1 MANFEPARN
10 NPSSTDWMEQE
21 GEMHDAVTD
30 SRELA
35 AGLLFLLKE
44 YYIGSFELNE
54 GKIAVKFNGQ
64 KPQAKGICMTPNMI

>member
-1 MANFEPARN
+1 MANFEPAQSN
-10 NPSSTDWMEQE
+10 LCNTEWMENE

-54 GKIAVKFNGQ
+54 GEIAVKFNNGQ
-64 KPQAKGICMTPNMI
+64 QFTVSVKERA

>member
-1 MANFEPARN
+1 MANFEPARS

-21 GEMHDAVTD
+21 GEMHDA
-30 SRELA
+30 RELA

-54 GKIAVKFNGQ
+54 GEIAVKFNNGQ
-64 KPQAKGICMTPNMI
+64 QFSISVNERA

>member
-1 MANFEPARN
+1 MANFEPARS

-21 GEMHDAVTD
+21 GEMHDAITD

-54 GKIAVKFNGQ
+54 GKIAVKFNNGQ
-64 KPQAKGICMTPNMI
+64 QFSISVNERA

>member
-1 MANFEPARN
+1 MANDALAQEN
-10 NPSSTDWMEQE
+10 LCNTDWMNEE
-21 GEMHDAVTD
+21 GEMRDSVMD

-54 GKIAVKFNGQ
+54 GKIAVKFNNGQ
-64 KPQAKGICMTPNMI
+64 QFSISVNERA

>member
-1 MANFEPARN
+1 MANFEPARS

-54 GKIAVKFNGQ
+54 GAISVKFNNGQ
-64 KPQAKGICMTPNMI
+64 QFSISVNERA